1 MAIASATASKR
12 RRNVLTW
19 FFQRVT
25 GVALIFLIA
34 VHMWSSHYAHP
45 DVHPEYSNLVER
57 LRTIGYIA
65 LDFSLLVIALFHGLN
80 GVRNIV
86 LDYTSKSIVVK
97 RWSIGLAVVGIV
109 FSLWGGAALIKI
121 MVMG

>member
-1 MAIASATASKR
+1 MDTASKI
-12 RRNVLTW
+12 RRNVLAW
-19 FFQRVT
+19 FFQRVS

-34 VHMWSSHYAHP
+34 VHMWSLHYAHP
-45 DVHPEYSNLVER
+45 DVHPSYPNLIER

-65 LDFSLLVIALFHGLN
+65 LDFSLLALALFHGLN

-86 LDYTSKSIVVK
+86 LDYTSNSRLIR
-97 RWSIGLAVVGIV
+97 RWSLGLMMIGIV

-121 MVMG
+121 MTMG